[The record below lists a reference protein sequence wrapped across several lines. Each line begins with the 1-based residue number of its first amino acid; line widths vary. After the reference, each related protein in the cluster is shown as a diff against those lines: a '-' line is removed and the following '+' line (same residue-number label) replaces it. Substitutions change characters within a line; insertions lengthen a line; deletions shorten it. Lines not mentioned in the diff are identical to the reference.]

1 MATIWDNIPRAL
13 DDTQTIGEA
22 INEAIND
29 HNADNTAH
37 LGEDES
43 LQSHRA
49 AEIIDHL
56 AESVVND
63 KLATNSRRYVAIV
76 DPASESDFD
85 TVESALTYA
94 ASRGG
99 GDIYITRGLHEVSSN
114 LSVPVTVS
122 LQGDGINESIIVSN
136 NTTKRTLQ
144 WDTGIVGV
152 QRDFYGVT
160 TVDGSDIVTYT
171 SAQATPTNLTVGLV
185 LGIPYGTAWY
195 EITEVIDATHLRVD
209 RAISGTRTSF
219 TANGYLAMHFT
230 NGSRQATFT
239 DAYDPSFLQIYAGS
253 TYNAVTTV
261 YGGDVVNVSRDGTL
275 ETLKPFTGTT
285 GTYGVTFAFSKQFT
299 TYIDGISFGDDT
311 RGVAVSFLEDNS
323 SFEITNCFF
332 SKASIGSGFYG
343 TDVAPGI
350 IQNTIL
356 QASTAD
362 YLADVYS
369 CSLINCSVYATANY
383 SKGFNGTSQL
393 TLRDTIFY
401 SNGYNNNYWITG
413 SFSNIMIDNCVL
425 QEHGSVTLSG
435 SGSTTT
441 TTTRYITN
449 TAIEMSTSAT
459 MTISGHQY
467 ILTNNRLRKS
477 SGAPL
482 AFNGSSARC
491 IYASTIHTVAPTN
504 AGTGNLIVNN
514 VVG

>member
-1 MATIWDNIPRAL
+1 MTLIWENLPRAL
-13 DDTQTIGEA
+13 DDTQTISEAIGEA
-22 INEAIND
+22 IAD

-99 GDIYITRGLHEVSSN
+99 GDIYITRGQHEVSSD

-171 SAQATPTNLTVGLV
+171 SAETTPTNLTVGLV

-219 TANGYLAMHFT
+219 TASGYLAMHFT

-239 DAYDPSFLQIYAGS
+239 NAYDPAFLQIFAGS

-261 YGGDVVNVSRDGTL
+261 YGGDVVNVARDGTNGA
-275 ETLKPFTGTT
+275 TGT
-285 GTYGVTFAFSKQFT
+285 FT
-299 TYIDGISFGDDT
+299 TAD
-311 RGVAVSFLEDNS
+311 
-323 SFEITNCFF
+323 
-332 SKASIGSGFYG
+332 SK
-343 TDVAPGI
+343 TVTVTKGI
-350 IQNTIL
+350 I
-356 QASTAD
+356 
-362 YLADVYS
+362 
-369 CSLINCSVYATANY
+369 
-383 SKGFNGTSQL
+383 TS
-393 TLRDTIFY
+393 
-401 SNGYNNNYWITG
+401 
-413 SFSNIMIDNCVL
+413 
-425 QEHGSVTLSG
+425 
-435 SGSTTT
+435 
-441 TTTRYITN
+441 
-449 TAIEMSTSAT
+449 
-459 MTISGHQY
+459 
-467 ILTNNRLRKS
+467 
-477 SGAPL
+477 
-482 AFNGSSARC
+482 
-491 IYASTIHTVAPTN
+491 
-504 AGTGNLIVNN
+504 IV
-514 VVG
+514 